1 MKMSDMK
8 TLNLTSLV
16 TKKTRRAKAR
26 LMQNFG
32 KADKTTDELFEV
44 YQLNFSRQ
52 QSTATNFQKHVKQYL
67 HCLKELHEASKGL
80 SQCLLE
86 MHERD
91 WPKHD
96 VFENNAYELDH
107 INEDLEEKLKE
118 SVLVPLEQYLGQF
131 AEMREKIS
139 KRGRKLVDYDSQRHT
154 YETLQQHQLGKQQHD
169 DSKLSRSRDQLEEAR
184 KVYESLNNELHDE
197 LPALYD
203 NRLPFVITVFQRLFA
218 SNIAYHNDNLTVQ
231 KSYLETVEHLA
242 RATEKGSL
250 NSSSSGGGSHQVPAN
265 RQSNSEHVTEINK
278 QNINNNVNNNTKPS
292 VNNNGSGKARQ
303 QAAIND
309 SKSVVGSGDQ
319 QNAPDEPHEA
329 TSSIIN
335 EPSKPPVYLHRVRA
349 TYKYLAEDE
358 DELSFEAGEIIQVIE
373 YDDPQEQEE
382 GWLMGIKESN
392 GQKGLFPANFTKE
405 L

>member
-1 MKMSDMK
+1 MSEPK

-44 YQLNFSRQ
+44 YQTNFNRQ
-52 QSTATNFQKHVKQYL
+52 QSTALNLQKHVRHYV

-80 SQCLLE
+80 SQCLLD

-91 WPKHD
+91 WPQHD
-96 VFENNAYELDH
+96 TFENNAYELDH

-131 AEMREKIS
+131 AEVREKIA

-154 YETLQQHQLGKQQHD
+154 YEALQQHHNGKQHD
-169 DSKLSRSRDQLEEAR
+169 DSKLNKSRDQLDEAR
-184 KVYESLNNELHDE
+184 KVYESLNNELHDD

-203 NRLPFVITVFQRLFA
+203 NRLPFIITVFQRLFSSQITYHTDNA
-218 SNIAYHNDNLTVQ
+218 SIQ
-231 KSYLETVEHLA
+231 KSYLETVEQLA
-242 RATEKGSL
+242 KETEKGSFDSRPSGHHNVHKL
-250 NSSSSGGGSHQVPAN
+250 SSSSTAMEHSKHQISATN
-265 RQSNSEHVTEINK
+265 SNLALKSQQHSNGTNTSNSKGID
-278 QNINNNVNNNTKPS
+278 S
-292 VNNNGSGKARQ
+292 GSGVV
-303 QAAIND
+303 D
-309 SKSVVGSGDQ
+309 STS
-319 QNAPDEPHEA
+319 APV
-329 TSSIIN
+329 
-335 EPSKPPVYLHRVRA
+335 KGPVYLHKVRA
-349 TYKYLAEDE
+349 TYKYIAEDE

-382 GWLMGIKESN
+382 GWLMGIKEAN

-405 L
+405 V

>member
-1 MKMSDMK
+1 MSDTK

-44 YQLNFSRQ
+44 YQSNFNRQ
-52 QSTATNFQKHVKQYL
+52 QSTALNLQKHVKQYM

-107 INEDLEEKLKE
+107 VNEDIEEKLKE

-131 AEMREKIS
+131 SEIREKIS

-154 YETLQQHQLGKQQHD
+154 FEALQQHQLGKQHD
-169 DSKLSRSRDQLEEAR
+169 DSKLNKSRDQLEEAR
-184 KVYESLNNELHDE
+184 RVYESLNNELHDE
-197 LPALYD
+197 LPLLYE
-203 NRLPFVITVFQRLFA
+203 NRLPFIITVFQRLF
-218 SNIAYHNDNLTVQ
+218 SSKLAYHSESVGIQ
-231 KSYLETVEHLA
+231 KTYMETVELLA
-242 RATEKGSL
+242 KATEKGSL
-250 NSSSSGGGSHQVPAN
+250 NIFSHKVAPPDNTTSAITDGKESNKSRHPNGNKTSENDVPSNKSVGAVATSVVTTSSSSSSS
-265 RQSNSEHVTEINK
+265 SN
-278 QNINNNVNNNTKPS
+278 
-292 VNNNGSGKARQ
+292 
-303 QAAIND
+303 
-309 SKSVVGSGDQ
+309 
-319 QNAPDEPHEA
+319 
-329 TSSIIN
+329 
-335 EPSKPPVYLHRVRA
+335 KPPGNLPKVKAQYD
-349 TYKYLAEDE
+349 YIAEDD
-358 DELSFEAGEIIQVIE
+358 DELTLAAGEIIQVIE
-373 YDDPQEQEE
+373 YDDPEEQED
-382 GWLMGIKESN
+382 GWLMGIKESS
-392 GQKGLFPANFTKE
+392 GEKGLFPANFTIE

>member
-1 MKMSDMK
+1 MSDTK

-44 YQLNFSRQ
+44 YQQNFNRQ
-52 QSTATNFQKHVKQYL
+52 HSTALNLQKHVKHYM
-67 HCLKELHEASKGL
+67 HCIKELHEASKGL
-80 SQCLLE
+80 SQCLLD

-96 VFENNAYELDH
+96 VYESNAYELDH
-107 INEDLEEKLKE
+107 IDEDLEEKLKE
-118 SVLVPLEQYLGQF
+118 SVLAPLEQYLGQF
-131 AEMREKIS
+131 AEMREKIA

-154 YETLQQHQLGKQQHD
+154 FEALQQHQLGKQHD
-169 DSKLSRSRDQLEEAR
+169 DSKLNKSRDQLEEAR
-184 KVYESLNNELHDE
+184 RVYETLNNELHDE

-203 NRLPFVITVFQRLFA
+203 NRLPFIITVFQRLFSSQSSYHSD
-218 SNIAYHNDNLTVQ
+218 SNAVQ
-231 KSYLETVEHLA
+231 KSYLETVEQLA
-242 RATEKGSL
+242 KATEKGSL
-250 NSSSSGGGSHQVPAN
+250 NSASSNYHQKPTYDASVVVADSKQALKSHH
-265 RQSNSEHVTEINK
+265 SNG
-278 QNINNNVNNNTKPS
+278 NNTDSSVGDPKQQLKEPARNQAVVAPQPS
-292 VNNNGSGKARQ
+292 TKQ
-303 QAAIND
+303 
-309 SKSVVGSGDQ
+309 
-319 QNAPDEPHEA
+319 
-329 TSSIIN
+329 
-335 EPSKPPVYLHRVRA
+335 PVYLHKVRA
-349 TYKYLAEDE
+349 TYKYIAEDE

-392 GQKGLFPANFTKE
+392 KAVGLFPANFTKE